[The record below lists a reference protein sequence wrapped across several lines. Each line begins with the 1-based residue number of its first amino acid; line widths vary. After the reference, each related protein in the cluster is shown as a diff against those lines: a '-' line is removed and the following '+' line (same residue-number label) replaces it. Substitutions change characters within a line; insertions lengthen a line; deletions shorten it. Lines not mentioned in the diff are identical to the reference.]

1 MATLTIE
8 VPDELVKEMGLEA
21 IAARFQKDLELE
33 HMRRLALKL
42 DTAVREAGLDHDQLF
57 KEARR
62 EAWKEFKAKNLSH
75 IFTPD
80 GKIRD

>member
-8 VPDELVKEMGLEA
+8 VPDELAREVGLET

-33 HMRRLALKL
+33 HMHRLALKL
-42 DTAVREAGLDHDQLF
+42 DAAVREAGLDHDQLF

-75 IFTPD
+75 IFPPD
-80 GKIRD
+80 GEVRD